1 MLFDPILVSVCQ
13 INESELYSSN
23 NIGILGVKIY
33 LMQRDSHGQ
42 ELYLVALL
50 DFNGNNTLTTSDYMH
65 GARQK

>member
-1 MLFDPILVSVCQ
+1 MLFDPTLVSVCQ
-13 INESELYSSN
+13 INESELYFSN

-42 ELYLVALL
+42 QLYLVSLL
-50 DFNGNNTLTTSDYMH
+50 DFNGNNTLATSDCMH